1 MDLTGAL
8 LRAGAA
14 RPHVLVATM
23 PGATAVRL
31 AAEEQLRRRGWPAAM
46 TPADADILLV
56 AGDAVAP
63 LAEVVEATWQAMP
76 APRARAAAAHP
87 GEVTAALE
95 ASRVRL
101 GDRTAQQALAA
112 TGPRLGPLRHRG
124 PDGHRPDAD
133 TGRHGHDSG
142 GGDHDHGHGDGDHAQ
157 GGGAGQKDESEGH
170 GHGGMNHGREAGG
183 GPGHG
188 GGGHDHAAGGVEIP
202 GGLPMADRG
211 DDRDGLQLDQLHL
224 PLGPVLPDWPA
235 GLVLRVT
242 LQGDVIQEAEPEV
255 LGGGG
260 GSFWDEPWRRAA
272 AGEHVR
278 TAAAARRAAASYL
291 DSLGRFLA
299 VAGWDAAAV
308 AARRLRDEVLAGAPS
323 GRLRRDADRFARRV
337 TGSRVLAWLTGG
349 LGVLTAAEAA
359 AAGAAGP
366 AWRAGGDVTARYRQW
381 CADLASAAGSFDDA
395 SPLRPTGVAPPRG
408 PATNGG
414 APSAGLVA
422 VLPRLLAGTELA
434 AARLIIA
441 SLDPDLDQL
450 PALMEGGTEG
460 DGH

>member
-1 MDLTGAL
+1 ME
-8 LRAGAA
+8 
-14 RPHVLVATM
+14 M
-23 PGATAVRL
+23 P
-31 AAEEQLRRRGWPAAM
+31 
-46 TPADADILLV
+46 
-56 AGDAVAP
+56 
-63 LAEVVEATWQAMP
+63 
-76 APRARAAAAHP
+76 
-87 GEVTAALE
+87 
-95 ASRVRL
+95 S
-101 GDRTAQQALAA
+101 
-112 TGPRLGPLRHRG
+112 
-124 PDGHRPDAD
+124 
-133 TGRHGHDSG
+133 
-142 GGDHDHGHGDGDHAQ
+142 
-157 GGGAGQKDESEGH
+157 
-170 GHGGMNHGREAGG
+170 
-183 GPGHG
+183 
-188 GGGHDHAAGGVEIP
+188 
-202 GGLPMADRG
+202 GLPMADRG
-211 DDRDGLQLDQLHL
+211 DDRDGLRLDQLHL

-278 TAAAARRAAASYL
+278 TAEAARRAAASYL

-323 GRLRRDADRFARRV
+323 GRLRRDAGRFARRV
-337 TGSRVLAWLTGG
+337 AASRVLAWLTGG

-359 AAGAAGP
+359 AVGVAGP
-366 AWRAGGDVTARYRQW
+366 ALRAGRDVTARYRQW
-381 CADLASAAGSFDDA
+381 CADLAGAAGSFNDA
-395 SPLRPTGVAPPRG
+395 SPLRPAGLAPPRG
-408 PATNGG
+408 PAGDGG

-450 PALMEGGTEG
+450 PARMEAGIVR
-460 DGH
+460 DDH

>member
-14 RPHVLVATM
+14 RPHVLIATM
-23 PGATAVRL
+23 PGTTAVRL
-31 AAEEQLRRRGWPAAM
+31 AAEEQLCRRGWPAAM

-56 AGDAVAP
+56 AGDVVAP

-76 APRARAAAAHP
+76 APRARAAAASP
-87 GEVTAALE
+87 GEVTAALD

-101 GDRTAQQALAA
+101 GDRAAQQALAV
-112 TGPRLGPLRHRG
+112 TGPGR
-124 PDGHRPDAD
+124 RPDAD
-133 TGRHGHDSG
+133 TGHHGHDSG
-142 GGDHDHGHGDGDHAQ
+142 GGDHDHGHGDEDHAH
-157 GGGAGQKDESEGH
+157 GDGGAGQKDESEGH
-170 GHGGMNHGREAGG
+170 GHGGMNHGHEAGG
-183 GPGHG
+183 GHGHG
-188 GGGHDHAAGGVEIP
+188 GGGHDHGAGGMEIP

-211 DDRDGLQLDQLHL
+211 DDRDGLRLDQLHL

-272 AGEHVR
+272 AGQHVR
-278 TAAAARRAAASYL
+278 TAEASRRAAASYL

-299 VAGWDAAAV
+299 VAGWDAAAMT
-308 AARRLRDEVLAGAPS
+308 ARRLRDEVLTGAPS
-323 GRLRRDADRFARRV
+323 GRLRRDVGRFARRV
-337 TGSRVLAWLTGG
+337 AASRVLAWLTGS

-359 AAGAAGP
+359 AAGVAGP
-366 AWRAGGDVTARYRQW
+366 ALRAGGDVTARYRQW
-381 CADLASAAGSFDDA
+381 CADLAGAAGSFDDA
-395 SPLRPTGVAPPRG
+395 SPLRPAGLAPPRG
-408 PATNGG
+408 PAGDGG

-422 VLPRLLAGTELA
+422 VLPRLLTGTELA

-450 PALMEGGTEG
+450 PALMEAGMVG